1 MGRMVRE
8 NESPDVNVDGATLNT
23 SPKYPQAWYD
33 KKGENNPFAQ

>member
-8 NESPDVNVDGATLNT
+8 NESTEVNIDDVTLNT

-33 KKGENNPFAQ
+33 KKGESNPFAE